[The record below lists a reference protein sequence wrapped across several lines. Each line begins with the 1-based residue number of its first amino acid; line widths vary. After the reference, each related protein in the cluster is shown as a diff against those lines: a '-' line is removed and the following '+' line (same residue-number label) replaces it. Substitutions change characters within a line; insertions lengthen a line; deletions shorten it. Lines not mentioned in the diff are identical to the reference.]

1 MTISVLMS
9 TYINEQPNY
18 LDEAMRSIWTEQK
31 KKPDQIVLV
40 EDGPLP
46 TSLYGILSKWQN
58 VIGDKL
64 TIIENKQNKGLAL
77 SLNDGIEACKGDLI
91 ARMDTDDIALP
102 DRLKLQEEYMN
113 AHPDVEILGGSLRE
127 FNDQGTLNKTRQYP
141 QTIKEIRKSIHKAS
155 PLAHPTVMFRRSFFD
170 KGFRY
175 SNKYFICEDVTL
187 WFEAVSSGVVINNI
201 PDIVLNFRRNDS
213 VMKRRGR
220 QKAWSEF
227 KAYSHGIFLL
237 DGVFTLKYIYPLMR
251 LAFRLMPTKIIKAVY
266 NSKLRNAVTK

>member
-1 MTISVLMS
+1 
-9 TYINEQPNY
+9 
-18 LDEAMRSIWTEQK
+18 
-31 KKPDQIVLV
+31 
-40 EDGPLP
+40 
-46 TSLYGILSKWQN
+46 
-58 VIGDKL
+58 
-64 TIIENKQNKGLAL
+64 
-77 SLNDGIEACKGDLI
+77 
-91 ARMDTDDIALP
+91 MDTDDIALP

-113 AHPDVEILGGSLRE
+113 AHPDVEILGGLLRE